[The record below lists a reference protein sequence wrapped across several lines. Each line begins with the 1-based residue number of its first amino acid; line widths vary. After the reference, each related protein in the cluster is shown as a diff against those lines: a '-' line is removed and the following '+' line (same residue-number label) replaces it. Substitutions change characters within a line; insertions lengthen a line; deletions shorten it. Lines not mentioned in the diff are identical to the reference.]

1 LRSKICRPGVATE
14 KAPWLEL
21 PVEPLLSIKEVA
33 VQLGVCR
40 AVAYR
45 LCEHGEL
52 PHVRISNAIRVAP
65 AALAAYLA
73 SREKPGSYVLPGDRD

>member
-14 KAPWLEL
+14 KAPRLEL

-33 VQLGVCR
+33 TQLGVCR

-45 LCEHGEL
+45 LCERGEL
-52 PHVRISNAIRVAP
+52 PHVRISNAIRVAA

-73 SREKPGSYVLPGDRD
+73 SRGKPKPYVLPSDRD